1 MGDMQSRSRNQQ
13 WYPGYGPG
21 NGYYYPVRHGPSNG
35 NGGYSGFYPPNVG
48 SSQGNNQYR
57 PNHYYQQNPYQSQY
71 GNWNNPYQYQQN
83 PYQSQYGN
91 WGNPYQYQQYPYQSQ
106 YGNWGNPY
114 QYQQNPYQ
122 SQYGNWGNPYQY
134 QQNPYQSRYG
144 NWGKPYQSK
153 QNPYQSQYGNGGNP
167 YQYQQNP
174 YQSRYPTWQQYGPPT
189 GAYGSANPDWP
200 REAAVIRTMIG
211 HSIRE
216 YDPRVP
222 ETLGCARFVSEA
234 LHRAT
239 GLPIADAGVD
249 ALEADL
255 RRFHYVPVPL
265 SQVQPDDVIIAHR
278 HPGQPGHAA
287 IYVGNG
293 MVANNSS
300 YQRRIAIDS
309 VSKFNSR
316 QYVSVVAYRRVG

>member
-1 MGDMQSRSRNQQ
+1 MTASDPRAFEAASFNPPAGPTAPADWAGAYAAQLYAGSEAPVSGGQTQADYITYNPNNPTEVAHQWGRYIDYMGDMQSRSRNQQ

-57 PNHYYQQNPYQSQY
+57 PNPYYQQNPYQSQY

-91 WGNPYQYQQYPYQSQ
+91 W
-106 YGNWGNPY
+106 
-114 QYQQNPYQ
+114 
-122 SQYGNWGNPYQY
+122 
-134 QQNPYQSRYG
+134 
-144 NWGKPYQSK
+144 
-153 QNPYQSQYGNGGNP
+153 GNP

-265 SQVQPDDVIIAHR
+265 SQVQPGDVIIAHR